1 MTQALQ
7 PTSAATPDLLRAARA
22 VLDWSLVET
31 SQRAGISVA
40 SVLAAEKLRIK
51 PVSAVT
57 LARLLRAYEDGGV
70 LLFDDGPA
78 GRGIRVHPR

>member
-1 MTQALQ
+1 MNQALQ
-7 PTSAATPDLLRAARA
+7 PTSAAAPDLLRAARA

-51 PVSAVT
+51 PMSPAT
-57 LARLLRAYEDGGV
+57 LDRLRRAYEEGGV
-70 LLFDDGPA
+70 SLFDDGPA
-78 GRGIRVHPR
+78 GRGIRIHPR